1 MIRRVLVKQTLWRR
15 VLNYKKIPGDI
26 PVVSEEQTP
35 DNKDS
40 LSDGFLYGIDIEQIR
55 DTGDDSDQI
64 KSLFSKPSKI
74 TPRNSCDIKK

>member
-26 PVVSEEQTP
+26 PVSEEQSP

-40 LSDGFLYGIDIEQIR
+40 LSGGFLYGIDIEQIR
-55 DTGDDSDQI
+55 DSGDSDQI

-74 TPRNSCDIKK
+74 TPRNSHDNKK

>member
-26 PVVSEEQTP
+26 PVVSEEQSP

-40 LSDGFLYGIDIEQIR
+40 LSGGFLYGIDIEQIR
-55 DTGDDSDQI
+55 DSGDSDQI

-74 TPRNSCDIKK
+74 TPRNSHDNKK

>member
-26 PVVSEEQTP
+26 PVVPEEQSP

-40 LSDGFLYGIDIEQIR
+40 LSGGFLDGIDIEQIR
-55 DTGDDSDQI
+55 DSGDSDQI

-74 TPRNSCDIKK
+74 TPRNSHDNKK

>member
-26 PVVSEEQTP
+26 PVSEEQSP

-40 LSDGFLYGIDIEQIR
+40 LSGGFLYGIDIEQIR
-55 DTGDDSDQI
+55 GSGDDSDQI

-74 TPRNSCDIKK
+74 TPRNSHDNKK

>member
-1 MIRRVLVKQTLWRR
+1 MIRRFLVKQTLWRR

-26 PVVSEEQTP
+26 PVVSEEQSP

-40 LSDGFLYGIDIEQIR
+40 LSGGFLYGIDIEQIR
-55 DTGDDSDQI
+55 DSGDSDQI

-74 TPRNSCDIKK
+74 TPRNSHDNKK

>member
-26 PVVSEEQTP
+26 PVVSEEQSP

-40 LSDGFLYGIDIEQIR
+40 LSGGFLYGIDIEQIR
-55 DTGDDSDQI
+55 DSGDSDQI

-74 TPRNSCDIKK
+74 TPRNSHDIKK

>member
-26 PVVSEEQTP
+26 QVSEEQSP

-40 LSDGFLYGIDIEQIR
+40 LSSGFLYGIDIEQIR
-55 DTGDDSDQI
+55 DSGDSDQI
-64 KSLFSKPSKI
+64 KSFFSKPSKI
-74 TPRNSCDIKK
+74 TPRNSHDNKK

>member
-26 PVVSEEQTP
+26 PVVSEEQSP

-40 LSDGFLYGIDIEQIR
+40 LSSGFLYGIDIEQIR
-55 DTGDDSDQI
+55 DSGDSDQI

-74 TPRNSCDIKK
+74 TPRNSHDNKK

>member
-26 PVVSEEQTP
+26 PVVSEEQSP

-40 LSDGFLYGIDIEQIR
+40 LSGGFLDGIDIEQIR
-55 DTGDDSDQI
+55 DSGDSDQI

-74 TPRNSCDIKK
+74 TPRNSHDNKK

>member
-26 PVVSEEQTP
+26 PVSEEQSP

-40 LSDGFLYGIDIEQIR
+40 LSGGFLDGIDIEQIR
-55 DTGDDSDQI
+55 DSGDSDQI

-74 TPRNSCDIKK
+74 TPRNSHDNKK

>member
-26 PVVSEEQTP
+26 PVSEEQSP

-40 LSDGFLYGIDIEQIR
+40 LSGGFLYGIDLEQIR
-55 DTGDDSDQI
+55 GSGDDSDQI
-64 KSLFSKPSKI
+64 KSLFNKPSKI
-74 TPRNSCDIKK
+74 KK

>member
-26 PVVSEEQTP
+26 PVVSEEQSP

-40 LSDGFLYGIDIEQIR
+40 LSGGFLYGIDIEQIR
-55 DTGDDSDQI
+55 DSGESDQI

-74 TPRNSCDIKK
+74 TPRNSHDNKK

>member
-26 PVVSEEQTP
+26 PVSEEQSP
-35 DNKDS
+35 DNNDS
-40 LSDGFLYGIDIEQIR
+40 LSGGFLYGIDIEQIR

-74 TPRNSCDIKK
+74 TPRNSHDNKK

>member
-26 PVVSEEQTP
+26 PVSEEQSP

-40 LSDGFLYGIDIEQIR
+40 LSGGFLYGIDIEQIR
-55 DTGDDSDQI
+55 GSGDDSDQI
-64 KSLFSKPSKI
+64 KSLFSKTSKI
-74 TPRNSCDIKK
+74 APRNSRVIKK

>member
-26 PVVSEEQTP
+26 PVSEEQSP

-40 LSDGFLYGIDIEQIR
+40 LSGGFLSGIDIEQIR
-55 DTGDDSDQI
+55 ESGDDSDQI
-64 KSLFSKPSKI
+64 KSLFNRPSKI
-74 TPRNSCDIKK
+74 APRNSHVIKK